1 MEREHRKIELKYFVV
16 KMKQKIDIDYLTY
29 ELTKKR
35 NVGLQKT
42 IINFEDFAQIF
53 LDSMIMENEK

>member
-1 MEREHRKIELKYFVV
+1 MEREHRKIELKYFIV

-29 ELTKKR
+29 ELIKKR

>member
-29 ELTKKR
+29 ELIKKR